1 MRRYQLVELEDLPW
15 FPRSIRDAG
24 TDYLQFM
31 WQAARPWQAVA
42 ARLAPALAATRDR
55 RLVDLCSGGGGPWR
69 GLLPVLQ
76 QAYPDLQ
83 VTLTDKYP
91 NLAAWHSLQ
100 HSFPQAV
107 RVCPDPVDALAVPPT
122 LAGFRTVFA
131 ALHHFPPAQARALL
145 ADAVHQRQGVAA
157 FEFAQRRPLALLAIL
172 FAPTLA
178 YLVTPFMRPFRW
190 SRLFWTYVAPAG
202 PFIVLWDGL
211 VSCLRMYTPAE
222 LRDLTTGLADDYV
235 WDIGEAPVPFSPIP
249 MTYLIGYPA
258 STPAE
263 EQ

>member
-15 FPRSIRDAG
+15 LPRSIRDAG

-31 WQAARPWQAVA
+31 WQAVRPWQAIA
-42 ARLAPALAATRDR
+42 ARLVPALAATGDR
-55 RLVDLCSGGGGPWR
+55 RLVDLGAGGGGPWR

-76 QAYPDLQ
+76 QVYPDLE
-83 VTLTDKYP
+83 VMLTDRYP
-91 NLAAWHSLQ
+91 NLAAWQTLQ

-107 RVCPDPVDALAVPPT
+107 QAWTDPVDAAAVPPT
-122 LAGFRTVFA
+122 LPGFRTIFA
-131 ALHHFPPAQARALL
+131 ALHHFPPAQARAIL
-145 ADAVHQRQGVAA
+145 ADAVRQRQGIAA
-157 FEFAQRRPLALLAIL
+157 FEAGQRHPLAFLAVL

-190 SRLFWTYVAPAG
+190 SRLFWTYVIPAG

-211 VSCLRMYTPAE
+211 VSNLRMYTPAE

-235 WDIGEAPVPFSPIP
+235 WDIGETPIPFSPIP

-258 STPAE
+258 STSLE
-263 EQ
+263 D

>member
-1 MRRYQLVELEDLPW
+1 MRRYQLVELEDLSW

-24 TDYLQFM
+24 TDYLQWA
-31 WQAARPWQAVA
+31 WQAAHPWPAVA
-42 ARLAPALAATRDR
+42 AKLVPALAATGDR
-55 RLVDLCSGGGGPWR
+55 RLVDLGAGGGGPWR

-76 QAYPDLQ
+76 QTYPDLT

-91 NLAAWHSLQ
+91 NLAAWRTLQ
-100 HSFPQAV
+100 HDFPQAV
-107 RVCPDPVDALAVPPT
+107 QAWPDAVDAAAVPPT
-122 LAGFRTVFA
+122 LPGFRTVFA
-131 ALHHFPPAQARALL
+131 ALHHFPPAQARAIL
-145 ADAVHQRQGVAA
+145 ADAVRHRQGVAA

-190 SRLFWTYVAPAG
+190 SRLVWTYLVPAG

-211 VSCLRMYTPAE
+211 VSCLRMYTPDE
-222 LRDLTTGLADDYV
+222 LRGLTVGLADDYV

-249 MTYLIGYPA
+249 MTYLVGYPA
-258 STPAE
+258 PAR
-263 EQ
+263 